1 MPFTFV
7 QKSLFAGWVQRAVGF
22 AGVAL
27 ALHVAAGCT
36 SDSPPSSLNQRC
48 KLNSDCTGSLVCS
61 FGFCHAECE
70 KAKDCP
76 ANQLCVSVGG
86 QDSAVPTTVCQLQ
99 EESHCAHNS
108 ECNAPLVCAVDLQC
122 RNQCLETRDC
132 ISGEVC
138 VFGVCANP
146 GEIASNGKLKGA
158 VSGSTAPGSG
168 AGGTGND
175 GGSSS
180 SGGSGGSG
188 GSSGSE
194 QGGASGASTGG
205 AGGGGTSRTDAG
217 TGGESDAGPGT
228 DAGDSGMVAPSG
240 DPCSTAEKTPNDDRD
255 HATPYALGTDFK
267 GCLQTNTDVD
277 FYSYTVPASPAQ
289 GGVVVVS
296 LTEVGTTGGLD
307 VTTQAVA
314 DNGDVVNAY
323 GTDGQ
328 SLFQWFNAKPG
339 TSFRVKVSYFTGS
352 PTATPYTLQVKYSGV
367 NDENEPNDSR
377 AMATP
382 ITNGAAVQGYLFA
395 GFENSTSIADGAWDD
410 WFKVTLPAGMAAIN
424 LTDIA
429 SDITGDL
436 TLYDSLGSQ
445 ITSQYSTTNGASV
458 VINQMVAAGD
468 YYVKVTPF
476 LQPTAKANGSTVPA
490 YVTQPYTLTATVK

>member
-1 MPFTFV
+1 MSFTFV
-7 QKSLFAGWVQRAVGF
+7 QKSLFAGWVQRSVGV

-36 SDSPPSSLNQRC
+36 SDNPPTSLNQRC
-48 KLNSDCTGSLVCS
+48 KLNSDCTGNLVCS

-76 ANQLCVSVGG
+76 ANQLCVTVGG

-146 GEIASNGKLKGA
+146 EEIASSGKLKGA
-158 VSGSTAPGSG
+158 IAGSTAPGSG
-168 AGGTGND
+168 AGGTRND
-175 GGSSS
+175 GGLSNG
-180 SGGSGGSG
+180 GGSGGSG
-188 GSSGSE
+188 
-194 QGGASGASTGG
+194 QGGASGASPGG
-205 AGGGGTSRTDAG
+205 AGGSGTSRTDAG
-217 TGGESDAGPGT
+217 TGGSEIDASPGT
-228 DAGDSGMVAPSG
+228 DGGDSGTVASSG
-240 DPCSTAEKTPNDDRD
+240 DSCGTAEKTPNDDRD
-255 HATPYALGTDFK
+255 HATAYELGTNFR

-277 FYSYTVPASPAQ
+277 FYSYTVPSSPAQ

-314 DNGDVVNAY
+314 DDGDVVNAY
-323 GTDGQ
+323 GTAGQ
-328 SLFQWFNAKPG
+328 SVFQWFNAKAG
-339 TSFRVKVSYFTGS
+339 ASFRVKVSYFTGS
-352 PTATPYTLQVKYSGV
+352 QTATPYTLQVKYSGV
-367 NDENEPNDSR
+367 NDKNEPNDSR

-382 ITNGAAVQGYLFA
+382 ITNGVAVQGYLFA

-410 WFKVTLPAGMAAIN
+410 WFKITFPAGMAAIN

-445 ITSQYSTTNGASV
+445 VTNDYSVTNGASV
-458 VINQMVAAGD
+458 VMNQMVAAGD

-476 LQPTAKANGSTVPA
+476 LQPAAKGTGSTVPA